1 MEMENALYGLIESLR
16 SNPDFRKYLTTL
28 LTLLDEIDRAETERD
43 DAIKIA
49 NKLMTETSQAYEKAA
64 AAVRD
69 KAALVAFIE
78 DHVTDPDALE
88 KIFPKTH

>member
-1 MEMENALYGLIESLR
+1 
-16 SNPDFRKYLTTL
+16 
-28 LTLLDEIDRAETERD
+28 
-43 DAIKIA
+43 
-49 NKLMTETSQAYEKAA
+49 MTETSQAYEKAA

-78 DHVTDPDALE
+78 DHITDPDALE